1 MIHHIIQ
8 MLSIHHH
15 HGQSELIEIAKG
27 KYTIR
32 TDIKGVY
39 KLHLRHKRPF
49 NKPIVTG
56 KQIGRAHV

>member
-27 KYTIR
+27 KYAIELKAKR
-32 TDIKGVY
+32 VY
-39 KLHLRHKRPF
+39 KQAMRELYMKRALR
-49 NKPIVTG
+49 NGTDSNS
-56 KQIGRAHV
+56 